1 MQEIFYEESVE
12 THNSRKAKTKYTLF
26 NVFMWLSFIAA
37 FLGFIMIMFSPAK
50 DENGTAFSTPVIIN
64 LVVWLVF
71 TVLML
76 VCGIFLNIKRHSF
89 FLSYDY
95 TFVTGDIRISKVI
108 HNRKRKL
115 QFKFSTDCII
125 KIGRVGSDT
134 YNKIKCAPDTKEVI
148 LTPNEEAENDKEF
161 YYIQAQTEAG
171 KRLLVIETRI
181 DFISH
186 IVRFMRKNILES
198 EFNR

>member
-12 THNSRKAKTKYTLF
+12 THNNQKARTKYTVF
-26 NVFMWLSFIAA
+26 TVFMILSYIAA
-37 FLGFIMIMFSPAK
+37 ILGFIMIMFSPAQ
-50 DENGTAFSTPVIIN
+50 DSDGTAFSTPVIIN
-64 LVVWLVF
+64 LVIWVVF

-95 TFVTGDIRISKVI
+95 TFVTGDVRISKVI

-134 YNKIKCAPDTKEVI
+134 YNKIKCAPDIKEVV
-148 LTPNEEAENDKEF
+148 LTPNEEAEKDKEF
-161 YYIQAQTEAG
+161 YYIQAQTDVG
-171 KRLLVIETRI
+171 KRLIVIETRI
-181 DFISH
+181 DFIRH